1 MSWGFAL
8 VMNPIL
14 LNSIKDIIVLLL
26 AEKKIKL
33 ALKLL
38 GKAPICAVDKSPLRG
53 PNKKFRFEFQKVFK
67 AFDIIKACL
76 AQLVEHWSCKP
87 RVIGSIPVAG

>member
-1 MSWGFAL
+1 
-8 VMNPIL
+8 MNPIL
-14 LNSIKDIIVLLL
+14 LNSIKDIILLLL

-38 GKAPICAVDKSPLRG
+38 GKAPICAVDKSPLRAQNDIWPPSG
-53 PNKKFRFEFQKVFK
+53 PQFEFQKVFK

>member
-1 MSWGFAL
+1 LSWGFAL

-14 LNSIKDIIVLLL
+14 LNYIKDIIVLFL

-38 GKAPICAVDKSPLRG
+38 GKAPRSMCQKPPTG
-53 PNKKFRFEFQKVFK
+53 PQQEIQ
-67 AFDIIKACL
+67 I
-76 AQLVEHWSCKP
+76 
-87 RVIGSIPVAG
+87 